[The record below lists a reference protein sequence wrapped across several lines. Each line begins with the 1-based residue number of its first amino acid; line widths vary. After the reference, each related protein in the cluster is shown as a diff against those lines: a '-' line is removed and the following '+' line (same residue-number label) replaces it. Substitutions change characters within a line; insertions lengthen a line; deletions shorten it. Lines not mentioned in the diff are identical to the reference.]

1 MEEIKKAAAEKGSQ
15 ALDIKEK
22 EVLLC
27 TKYDDINRLL
37 IVHNVPKQDR
47 DDLLQDIFINALR
60 SLPKLRDPD
69 KMDAWLWK
77 ITRNEL
83 SRYWRGSIKSRG
95 LVRSTDT
102 EDFEARMP
110 RIDDARYRGLEEEID
125 QVACREELR
134 RALNRLPA
142 KTLIVFRL
150 YYFEGYKLKEISQIT
165 GGNISTIKSRHARG
179 LTHLRQL
186 LIAARTE
193 RQLAKEEIVDETQE
207 KKISI

>member
-1 MEEIKKAAAEKGSQ
+1 M
-15 ALDIKEK
+15 DIKEK

-37 IVHNVPKQDR
+37 IIQNVPRQDR

-60 SLPKLRDPD
+60 SLRKLRDPE

-83 SRYWRGSIKSRG
+83 SRYWRGSIRSRD

-102 EDFEARMP
+102 EDFEAQMP
-110 RIDDARYRGLEEEID
+110 YIDDAHYRGLEEEID

-134 RALNRLPA
+134 RALSRLPE
-142 KTLIVFRL
+142 KTLVVFRL

-165 GGNISTIKSRHARG
+165 GENISTIKSRHARG
-179 LTHLRQL
+179 LAHLRQL
-186 LIAARTE
+186 LITARTE
-193 RQLAKEEIVDETQE
+193 RQLEEDETME
-207 KKISI
+207 DALKKEISI